1 MNGFMPY
8 TSSFIG
14 ATGQY
19 PIYDYINSN
28 ITDTSNYVLITSNIL
43 NSNIY
48 FNSNVLN
55 SNMYFNSNIL
65 QTQVTKTSNLIY
77 KDDNLNTIVKLTA
90 QNPQY
95 PLIGQP
101 KEIRFQNVNGDYITK
116 INQTGELF
124 VYHPLSPIPV
134 GYDAGW
140 WSVENKLSSIIQEEI
155 GLRFDVVQLQATTG
169 TAAITDAGG
178 AAAAVATATGGVIAA
193 GTATAAAGTAIAGG
207 DYGTVALG
215 AAGGALFSVLGYLSY
230 QAQVESNLS
239 SNGFSN
245 QASNVHSNI
254 SKANI
259 LITDN
264 ISNICIAKGFI
275 NCNITKQQYI
285 PSLRTNDIN
294 IQGNSISNIY
304 ISSNVLNGYLNANL
318 ITSSNY
324 TSNTSN
330 VLNGYLNTNL
340 ITSSNYTSNTSNT
353 LYFNLISNSNNNYIY
368 TSNQQRKFSIIIP
381 SSNYWYDGINSLY
394 CYDLNIEKYASSLN
408 AGGGFK
414 SRAYRIETLVSTADW
429 TTSNNLLV
437 NNEFINKPEPLTIYT
452 NNLSNYFGLKT
463 PNDNYANGIIMGKNQ
478 NTNIG
483 YWNLIS
489 SNTNSY
495 NYIRY
500 MAKAGFDLNVIIE
513 NLLI

>member
-28 ITDTSNYVLITSNIL
+28 ITDTSNYVSISSNVL

-48 FNSNVLN
+48 FNSN
-55 SNMYFNSNIL
+55 IL
-65 QTQVTKTSNLIY
+65 QTQITKTSNLIY
-77 KDDNLNTIVKLTA
+77 KDDDLNTIVKLTA

-124 VYHPLSPIPV
+124 VYHPSAPIPA
-134 GYDAGW
+134 GYAPGW
-140 WSVENKLSSIIQEEI
+140 WSVENKIANCITDAQ
-155 GLRFDVVQLQATTG
+155 GLRFDVTNLQAATG
-169 TAAITDAGG
+169 ATAITDSGG
-178 AAAAVATATGGVIAA
+178 AAAAVAASGAGIAAVGTATG
-193 GTATAAAGTAIAGG
+193 AAGTAIAGG

-254 SKANI
+254 SNANI

-285 PSLRTNDIN
+285 PSLKTNDIN
-294 IQGNSISNIY
+294 IQGNSISNIFV
-304 ISSNVLNGYLNANL
+304 SSNVLNGYLNSNL

-330 VLNGYLNTNL
+330 ILNGYLNTNF
-340 ITSSNYTSNTSNT
+340 ITCSNYTSNASNI
-353 LYFNLISNSNNNYIY
+353 LYSNLISNSNNNYTY

-381 SSNYWYDGINSLY
+381 SINYWYDGLNSLY
-394 CYDLNIEKYASSLN
+394 CYDLNIEKYATSLN
-408 AGGGFK
+408 VGGGYK
-414 SRAYRIETLVSTADW
+414 SRAFRIETLVSTADW
-429 TTSNNLLV
+429 ITSNNLLI
-437 NNEFINKPEPLTIYT
+437 NNEFINKPEPLTIYMNNVS
-452 NNLSNYFGLKT
+452 NNLGIKT
-463 PNDNYANGIIMGKNQ
+463 ANDNYANGIIMGKLQ

-489 SNTNSY
+489 SNINSY

-500 MAKAGFDLNVIIE
+500 ISKAGFDLNVIIE